1 MSHCCSSS
9 YFIPSLKFFFPF
21 LPSARA
27 APGSSR
33 HNDRKAAR
41 NLRPEVP
48 MDLFM
53 FMLMTLSILTV
64 CQSLQ
69 FVNWHLSL
77 VVCHRSFATRHL
89 SLGVRSLAS
98 ITNDQ

>member
-1 MSHCCSSS
+1 MSHCCVCS

-53 FMLMTLSILTV
+53 FMFMVDDPLYPYLYFLGAQAPLPALFLQASLSEQAGKV
-64 CQSLQ
+64 ACAPRRQMP
-69 FVNWHLSL
+69 
-77 VVCHRSFATRHL
+77 
-89 SLGVRSLAS
+89 
-98 ITNDQ
+98 